1 MKKKVSVLVPV
12 YGVEKYLKVFLDS
25 LCQQTLGDAEFIIV
39 NDASPDRSD
48 DIIREYVSRDERFT
62 YINKKV
68 NQGEMQARQDAYNL
82 SQGEYVINLD
92 SDDYISPTFL
102 ESLYNL
108 ASDNDLD
115 MVLSNVVLVDE
126 IGSEIKSEYK
136 QFNENLLFDENNICN
151 VLSLPYSS
159 WSRMTKKE
167 VLEEYSY
174 SYLQGETTLT
184 KLQFAKGIK
193 SGLACN
199 AKVYYRQRAG
209 SLSSFE
215 NSSRKYKSSYG
226 KDRVDSVL
234 DEDLSV
240 FKKGGFSNEFKI
252 FRFVN
257 MAKLIFLSNIN
268 NGGVNNYKEEIKYLK
283 SAYEVSYKE
292 LFYLLKYLPLKTK
305 VFSYALFLNITP
317 LILRFKRK

>member
-1 MKKKVSVLVPV
+1 MKVSVLIPV
-12 YGVEKYLKVFLDS
+12 YGVEKYLRVFLDS
-25 LCQQTLGDAEFIIV
+25 LCQQTLDDVEFIIV
-39 NDASPDRSD
+39 NDASPDRSN
-48 DIIREYVSRDERFT
+48 DIIQEYLSKDERFT
-62 YINKKV
+62 YINKTI

-102 ESLYNL
+102 ESLYSL
-108 ASDNDLD
+108 ASENNLD

-126 IGSEIKSEYK
+126 IGTEIKNEYR
-136 QFNENLLFDENNICN
+136 QFRNNMIFNESNICQ

-159 WSRMTKKE
+159 WSRMTKRE

-184 KLQFAKGIK
+184 KLQFVNGIK
-193 SGLACN
+193 SGLACD

-215 NSSRKYKSSYG
+215 NSSRKYKTSYG
-226 KDRVDSVL
+226 IERINHVL
-234 DEDLSV
+234 DEDISL
-240 FKKGGFSNEFKI
+240 FKKNEFSNEFKV

-268 NGGVNNYKEEIKYLK
+268 NGGVNNYKEEIRYLK
-283 SAYEVSYKE
+283 NAYGVSYKE
-292 LFYLLKYLPLKTK
+292 LFYLLKYLPFKTK
-305 VFSYALFLNITP
+305 LFSYSLFLNMTP
-317 LILRFKRK
+317 FILHFKRK